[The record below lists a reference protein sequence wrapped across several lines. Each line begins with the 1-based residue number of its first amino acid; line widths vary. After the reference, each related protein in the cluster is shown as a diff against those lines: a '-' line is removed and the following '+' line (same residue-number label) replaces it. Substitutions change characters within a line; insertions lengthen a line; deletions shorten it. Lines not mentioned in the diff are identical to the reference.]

1 MCVFVRVCVCVCVCV
16 CVVCTCVCVCVVC
29 ICVCVSVHMCMVTI
43 VRMCA
48 CKYSC
53 DQQNRL
59 VSQIDS
65 TVCQRTFRWECHMA
79 RQKCIPE
86 RHLLIY
92 QYKNKL
98 EQCSVL
104 RVRDVEG
111 HWLFTSMLMAIMH
124 IPRKVSQWPHKKC

>member
-1 MCVFVRVCVCVCVCV
+1 MCVCARVCVCVCVCV
-16 CVVCTCVCVCVVC
+16 CSVHMCVCVC
-29 ICVCVSVHMCMVTI
+29 SVHMCVCECAYMHGDNFYECVHASIRVTSRIDWSVKLI
-43 VRMCA
+43 V
-48 CKYSC
+48 
-53 DQQNRL
+53 
-59 VSQIDS
+59 

-111 HWLFTSMLMAIMH
+111 HWLFTSVLMAIMP
-124 IPRKVSQWPHKKC
+124 IPRKVSQWPHKQC